1 MKLKY
6 LFSAIIAS
14 VLLLVGCEQEPI
26 GTFED
31 IKLSSTNVSIPAE
44 GGEVSV
50 TLTTTIDW
58 AFVTTDFEWLTLDG
72 PTSGGAGEYVLK
84 FSAEAVSGGRDLTL
98 EIEAGSHSQYI
109 TIRQGTKSVENAT
122 CADVVAG
129 VDGKVYRVTGVCTKI
144 ANDLYGNWYLNDG
157 TGEVYVY
164 GTLDKDGAT
173 KNFSSWKME
182 AGDIVTVEGPRKD
195 YNGTIELVD
204 VTVLNI
210 EKSLLKIEEKP
221 EAIAKE
227 GGEYLLKLSYKG
239 SGVQPSVPAV
249 DEDGNSVDYREWIS
263 VVAVETK
270 FGEATKLEPNPADT
284 AFVTIKVL
292 PNDGG
297 ARNGVI
303 KFTSG
308 TDEAS
313 STVSFEFTQEGSI
326 AEVTVADF
334 LAKEKG
340 DALYKLTGKVSGL
353 KPGDYGNFH
362 LVDATG
368 SVYVYGLTAAPVAKN
383 DKSFPT
389 LGIRE
394 GDIVTLIGKRDRY
407 DDAKV
412 PEEKEQVGGPAYY
425 VSHIGSTD
433 VTVAEFL
440 QKPESSDVRY
450 RITGTV
456 ANIQMDKNDPTKES
470 AYGNFDLVDGDASVL
485 VYGLTVAPVE
495 KNDQSFPKLGLKA
508 GDVVTIVG
516 TRTGYKGTPQVGGPA
531 YYITHTPGETPGEGG
546 EGGEG
551 GEEPTEKDARNLAF
565 SSATATAT
573 LGEDFTAPTLSGE
586 TDGVLYT
593 SSNTEV
599 ATVDAAT
606 GAVTLVAAGE
616 TTITAAA
623 EETETLQDGSASYV
637 LTVSAAAVEPVGP
650 LTVTVAE
657 FLAAEVSDTQ
667 EYQLTGV
674 MSGTYNTTYGNFYLE
689 DATAKVLVYGLT
701 ATKQTS
707 NDKSFATL
715 GLRDGDTV
723 TLIGKRAVY
732 VNPSTQAETHQVGGP
747 AYYVS
752 HVAAPYME
760 LPAASVSV
768 AAETT
773 TYTIE
778 VQSNVSWTATASA
791 GVTLNP
797 ASGNGNASVVMT
809 FAANTTDA
817 TATHTVTFVAEGV
830 EKTFTLVQ
838 KAVVTSGAPVSY
850 TALFGSSYN
859 SKSVNAYTETW
870 SATNEGFKVTL
881 ANWNNNQ
888 NGWSYIRAGRKN
900 NPSVAKITTEQI
912 SEALTTVT
920 MTVDNLTANKI
931 NSLKLYVSSDSAFTS
946 PATYTVTPAQ
956 GEITFNISAP
966 VANAYYQIEVDC
978 ASGSS
983 NGLIQVSKVVYAN

>member
-173 KNFSSWKME
+173 KNFASWKM
-182 AGDIVTVEGPRKD
+182 AVGDIVTVEGPRKD
-195 YNGTIELVD
+195 YNGTIELID

-210 EKSLLKIEEKP
+210 EKSLLKIEKKP

-227 GGEYLLKLSYKG
+227 GGEYQLELSYKG

-850 TALFGSSYN
+850 TALFGSS
-859 SKSVNAYTETW
+859 
-870 SATNEGFKVTL
+870 
-881 ANWNNNQ
+881 
-888 NGWSYIRAGRKN
+888 
-900 NPSVAKITTEQI
+900 ITQ
-912 SEALTTVT
+912 
-920 MTVDNLTANKI
+920 
-931 NSLKLYVSSDSAFTS
+931 SL
-946 PATYTVTPAQ
+946 
-956 GEITFNISAP
+956 
-966 VANAYYQIEVDC
+966 
-978 ASGSS
+978 
-983 NGLIQVSKVVYAN
+983 